1 MSRNYGYHAK
11 FSGEWLDI
19 LRYELSREFPEY
31 IDMTIPSARIEYN
44 PSDRTSYLPPVDE
57 SSWVG
62 RLAAKLPSKP
72 QGITIGGVIY
82 YTPHYPNTKKKF
94 LKAHGEE
101 GAKLYEFG
109 MYAHEAY
116 HALDQELTPNWK
128 IFSIPML
135 SGKTRWF
142 IKYVLNLIK
151 TPNAYKHPSEIPAY
165 EFQAK
170 MKSLAH
176 DTQTSR

>member
-1 MSRNYGYHAK
+1 MGRNYGYHAK

-19 LRYELSREFPEY
+19 LRYELSREFPNY
-31 IDMTIPSARIEYN
+31 INMTIPSARIEYN

-94 LKAHGEE
+94 LEAQGEE
-101 GAKLYEFG
+101 GARLYEFG

-116 HALDQELTPNWK
+116 HALEQELTPNWK

>member
-1 MSRNYGYHAK
+1 MGRNYGYHAK

-19 LRYELSREFPEY
+19 LRYELSREFPTY
-31 IDMTIPSARIEYN
+31 ADMTVPSARIEYN
-44 PSDRTSYLPPVDE
+44 PSDRTSYLPPVDD

-62 RLAAKLPSKP
+62 SLAAKLPSKP

-94 LKAHGEE
+94 LLAHGEGE
-101 GAKLYEFG
+101 AKLYEFG

-116 HALDQELTPNWK
+116 HALEQELTPNWK

-170 MKSLAH
+170 MKNLAH
-176 DTQTSR
+176 TAKISK

>member
-1 MSRNYGYHAK
+1 M
-11 FSGEWLDI
+11 
-19 LRYELSREFPEY
+19 
-31 IDMTIPSARIEYN
+31 
-44 PSDRTSYLPPVDE
+44 DE
-57 SSWVG
+57 SSWIG

-94 LKAHGEE
+94 LEAQGEE
-101 GAKLYEFG
+101 GARLYEFG

-116 HALDQELTPNWK
+116 HALEQELTPNWK

-176 DTQTSR
+176 ATQTSR

>member
-1 MSRNYGYHAK
+1 MSRNYGYHSK

-19 LRYELSREFPEY
+19 LRYELSREFPTY
-31 IDMTIPSARIEYN
+31 SDMLIPSARIEYN
-44 PSDRTSYLPPVDE
+44 PHDRTSYLPPVDD

-62 RLAAKLPSKP
+62 RLAARLPSKP

-82 YTPHYPNTKKKF
+82 YTPRYPDTKKKF
-94 LKAHGEE
+94 LEAHGEE
-101 GAKLYEFG
+101 GARLYEFG
-109 MYAHEAY
+109 MYAHETY
-116 HALDQELTPNWK
+116 HAIDQEL
-128 IFSIPML
+128 SSRIPFLL
-135 SGKTRWF
+135 SGKAKWF

-170 MKSLAH
+170 MKSLVTH
-176 DTQTSR
+176 